1 MLKLDPE
8 GEQQLSIAAFGSA
21 RGGPKVCPVV
31 NVGILLKG
39 FPSMTLSLF
48 VVPMICEP
56 LIGQPISV
64 CVNQIPHL
72 TGLELADWAGQ
83 GSKLEVD
90 VLIGSDYYWDLVT
103 GAVFKGT
110 NGPTAIHTKL
120 GWILSGPT
128 AVKGPNQCS
137 TNLVTTHVLRID
149 AQPDPLNNQLRAFWE
164 LESLGINPNEKN
176 MYDDSSSNI
185 KLKEGR
191 YEVSLPWK
199 HFHQSLPDNYQPE

>member
-1 MLKLDPE
+1 
-8 GEQQLSIAAFGSA
+8 
-21 RGGPKVCPVV
+21 
-31 NVGILLKG
+31 
-39 FPSMTLSLF
+39 MTLSLF
-48 VVPMICEP
+48 VIPMICEP

-103 GAVFKGT
+103 GAVSKGT

-120 GWILSGPT
+120 GWVLSGPIV
-128 AVKGPNQCS
+128 VKGPNQCS

-149 AQPDPLNNQLRAFWE
+149 AQSDPLNNQLRGFGSLNSWE
-164 LESLGINPNEKN
+164 
-176 MYDDSSSNI
+176 
-185 KLKEGR
+185 
-191 YEVSLPWK
+191 
-199 HFHQSLPDNYQPE
+199 